1 MIQSFWR
8 PARSSFFICICNQ
21 LSAWYYKLSMID
33 LTKINQW
40 DWKYRCASVEY
51 KKKFS
56 ECLLGGELIAMF
68 EKISSSFIR
77 LAKLLKQ
84 CGQVSVLFAFL
95 MPIFILCVGLV
106 LDLGWYYLN
115 VSRLQNAA
123 DAAAVAGAQKI
134 ITDKTNFSSY
144 KNVTLVGQYPAK
156 VSN

>member
-1 MIQSFWR
+1 
-8 PARSSFFICICNQ
+8 
-21 LSAWYYKLSMID
+21 
-33 LTKINQW
+33 
-40 DWKYRCASVEY
+40 
-51 KKKFS
+51 
-56 ECLLGGELIAMF
+56 MF